1 MVAPVCCNS
10 SGIFKDANTIFFL
23 RAGVRSNDCQNRFV
37 TMKFLPVLIAL
48 SGLLAVGFRYQPA
61 ITSQFA
67 CADSLPLP
75 DEHRF
80 TREVLVEKLDEPMEL
95 AVTSGGKIFF
105 IERKGRL
112 KLYDPALKTTVVAGR
127 LNVYGENED
136 GLLGLAL
143 DPAFDRNGWMY
154 LYYAPA
160 GPKSIN
166 RLSRFTIK
174 ADRLDPRSEKIM
186 LEVPVVRA
194 CCHSGGSLAF
204 GPGGNL
210 FLSLGDDTNPFESSG
225 FGPFDERPGRWDAQ
239 KTSANTNDLRG
250 KILRIHPEPD
260 GSYSIPDGNLFPKG
274 MAGTRP
280 EIYVMGNRNPF
291 RISVDQHNGFL
302 YWGEVG
308 PDAGTDSA
316 HRGPKGHDEVN
327 QARKAGFFGWPYFV
341 GNNKAYNDYDFAT
354 GKSGAPYDAAA
365 PINNSPNNTGI
376 RQLPPAQSAFIWYPY
391 DESAEFPLVGKGGR
405 NAMAGPVFYLSDF
418 KNAPSHFPAYYD
430 QKLLTYDWMRNWI
443 MAITMDEQGN
453 FKQMEPFMPGTQFD
467 KPVDM
472 QFGADGAL
480 YVLEYGTYWS
490 AQNDDAR
497 LSRIEYNEG
506 NRKPIVQAGADKQA
520 GAAPL
525 TVRFDTRGSFDY
537 DKDDVLR
544 YEWTFDQPGIV
555 QSKEAAPV
563 YTFTRPG
570 TYKATVKALD
580 KAGKWAQAQVRIS
593 VGNEPPKVAI
603 ETSGNRSFYWDDTRF
618 RYAVKVTD
626 REDGQLGRGIAA
638 GKVQW
643 RIGFVPEGKDVV
655 QAVQGHQV
663 AAAATLSP
671 AKGKV
676 LLEASDCKACHA
688 LDRNSVGPSFSA
700 IANRYDAQPSVAD
713 KLAAKIINGGGGVW
727 GDREMA
733 AHPQISKGDAKQMVA
748 YILSLRTKGKT
759 TAPALPLSGTFAAR
773 EHAGKGGEGSYVL
786 RALYTDRGANGMP
799 SLKGADQITLR
810 HPLVR
815 AADCDELKDA
825 ARGNTGEVKI
835 IKFTANGAYIRF
847 GGIDLSGVQYLRLL
861 VNPKNATGRIEVH
874 ASAADGPLLG
884 ATPVLSKKDMQP
896 DQKGSWMEVAV
907 PLSGAAGIKDLFL
920 VFKEGPG
927 VNIWNTFD
935 LETVYFGAG
944 NKEQA
949 RK

>member
-1 MVAPVCCNS
+1 
-10 SGIFKDANTIFFL
+10 
-23 RAGVRSNDCQNRFV
+23 
-37 TMKFLPVLIAL
+37 MKFLPALVAFSSLLVL
-48 SGLLAVGFRYQPA
+48 GFRNEPLAVHQSLF
-61 ITSQFA
+61 S
-67 CADSLPLP
+67 DSLPLP
-75 DEHRF
+75 DENRF

-95 AVTSGGKIFF
+95 AVTKGGKIFF

-112 KLYDPALKTTVVAGR
+112 KLYDPARKTTVVAGR
-127 LNVYGENED
+127 LSVYGENED

-160 GPKSIN
+160 GAKSIN

-174 ADRLDPRSEKIM
+174 ADKLDLKSERVM

-225 FGPFDERPGRWDAQ
+225 FGPFDERPGKWDAQ
-239 KTSANTNDLRG
+239 KTSANANDLRG

-260 GSYSIPDGNLFPKG
+260 GSYTIPEGNLFPKG
-274 MAGTRP
+274 TPGTRP

-291 RISVDQHNGFL
+291 RISVDARTGFL

-308 PDAGTDSA
+308 PDAGADSA

-354 GKSGAPYDAAA
+354 GVSGAPYNAAA

-376 RQLPPAQSAFIWYPY
+376 QMLPPAQSAFIWYPY
-391 DESAEFPLVGKGGR
+391 DESPEFPLVGKGGR
-405 NAMAGPVFYLSDF
+405 NAMAGPVFYLEDF
-418 KNAPSHFPAYYD
+418 KNAPAHFPAYYD
-430 QKLLTYDWMRNWI
+430 KKLLTYDWMRNWI
-443 MAITMDEQGN
+443 MAITMDDQGN
-453 FKQMEPFMPGTQFD
+453 FKRMEPFMPGSKFD

-472 QFGADGAL
+472 QFGPDGAL

-490 AQNDDAR
+490 SQNDDAR

-506 NRKPIVQAGADKQA
+506 NRKPIVKAGADRPA

-525 TVRFDTRGSFDY
+525 TVRFDSRGSFDH
-537 DKDDVLR
+537 DKDDALR
-544 YEWTFDQPGIV
+544 YEWTFDKPGVV
-555 QSKEAAPV
+555 QSEEAAPV
-563 YTFTRPG
+563 YTFTKPG
-570 TYKATVKALD
+570 VYKATLKAYD
-580 KAGKWAQAQVRIS
+580 KEGKWAATQLRIS

-603 ETSGNRSFYWDDTRF
+603 ETNGNRSFYWDDTRF
-618 RYAVKVTD
+618 RYAVKVSD
-626 REDGQLGRGIAA
+626 KEDGQLGRGIDA
-638 GKVQW
+638 GKVKLS
-643 RIGFVPEGKDVV
+643 IGFVPEGKDIV

-663 AAAATLSP
+663 ATAATLSP

-688 LDRNSVGPSFSA
+688 LERNSVGPSFTA
-700 IANRYDAQPSVAD
+700 IANRYHGKPSIAD
-713 KLAAKIINGGGGVW
+713 KLAAKIINGGGGAW

-733 AHPQISKGDAKQMVA
+733 AHPQISKGDARQMVA
-748 YILSLRTKGKT
+748 YILSLSGKAKPA
-759 TAPALPLSGTFAAR
+759 APALPLSGTFAAK
-773 EHAGKGGEGSYVL
+773 EHVGKGDAGTYVL
-786 RALYTDRGANGMP
+786 QALYTDRGANGMP
-799 SLKGADQITLR
+799 TLKGADQITLR
-810 HPLVR
+810 HPLLR

-825 ARGNTGEVKI
+825 ARGNTGDVKI
-835 IKFTANGAYIRF
+835 IKFTTNGAYIRF
-847 GGIDLSGVQYLRLL
+847 GDIDLSGVQYLRLRI
-861 VNPKNATGRIEVH
+861 NPKNATGRIEVRTG
-874 ASAADGPLLG
+874 SADGTLVG
-884 ATPVLSKKDMQP
+884 TTAVLSKNSLQP
-896 DQKGSWMEVAV
+896 GQKGGWNELDV
-907 PLSGAAGIKDLFL
+907 PLSKASGQQDLFL
-920 VFKEGPG
+920 VFTDGPG

-935 LETVYFGAG
+935 LETVYFGR
-944 NKEQA
+944 NNEVQA
-949 RK
+949 KK